1 MLKFSKNQK
10 YIFLKE
16 NKECDGIFEN
26 ISFVEMKSSKLILI
40 ILKTALELSKDLNSR
55 FSRGSLK
62 LKSYKVQGLV

>member
-10 YIFLKE
+10 YIFLKA

-40 ILKTALELSKDLNSR
+40 ILKTALELWKDLNSR
-55 FSRGSLK
+55 FSRGS
-62 LKSYKVQGLV
+62 